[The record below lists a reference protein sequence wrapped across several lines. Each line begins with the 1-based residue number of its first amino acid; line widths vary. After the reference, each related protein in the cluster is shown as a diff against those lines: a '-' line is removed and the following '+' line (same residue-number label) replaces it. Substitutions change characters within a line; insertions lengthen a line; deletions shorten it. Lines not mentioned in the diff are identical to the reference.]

1 MNASEKRSRGI
12 YLAILCVLT
21 YGVVYLCRINISAA
35 VEKMAAGFGTSVAAV
50 GIFGSLQSLIY
61 ACGQFVN
68 GYFINRGKSSIIIGV
83 AAFGS
88 GLVNLLMGLV
98 DGFVPALILWCINA
112 YLQSLFW
119 GAIIRTLST
128 YPESRSSRTLMCLIM
143 IIPVCTIISWSVI
156 GAALDKVND
165 WHPYFMIPGIILLLF
180 APLWLSLHKVCPE
193 ADSLQAEQEKR
204 SVREMFR
211 YFLENGVVRHCV
223 VSLIHGA
230 ISGGVFFWAP
240 VMISRILTGT
250 DLSPYLMAAIIP
262 FIKIPS
268 SLLLPVVT
276 GKHDYRRL
284 LQALFGGIAVLCM
297 ASLLFSHGSNLLFLI
312 LIILMTFLSNLIG
325 SLMSLYVPLEY
336 SDDNMGAPVAGVLDA
351 VIYIGS
357 SISTYLLGSII
368 SSNDLNGA
376 VVIWLI
382 AASAAFF
389 AELKTGF
396 RFQGSGV
403 REK

>member
-68 GYFINRGKSSIIIGV
+68 GYFINRGKSRIIIGV

-128 YPESRSSRTLMCLIM
+128 YPESKSSRTLMWLIL
-143 IIPVCTIISWSVI
+143 IIPIFTIISWSVI
-156 GAALDKVND
+156 GGALDKVND

>member
-68 GYFINRGKSSIIIGV
+68 GYFINRGKSRIIIGV

-143 IIPVCTIISWSVI
+143 ITPVCTIISGSVL